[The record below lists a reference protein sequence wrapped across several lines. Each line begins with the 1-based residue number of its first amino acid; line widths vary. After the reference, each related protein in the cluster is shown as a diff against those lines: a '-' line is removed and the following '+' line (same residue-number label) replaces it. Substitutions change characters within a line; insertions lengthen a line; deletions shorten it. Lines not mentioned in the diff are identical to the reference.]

1 MSSSSQSSEAEEEK
15 IQEKPKVQKQQR
27 SPTERP
33 WKHRKKSQKESLEE
47 KKAVLEEK
55 IAKEKQAGL
64 AGSRFKIKRSSI
76 DLGRRHVA
84 ISGQKDHPA
93 KIEEQGSQGSE
104 SAATVVERSTQAP
117 VQPPTNGGGM
127 SINEWRRFSKGG
139 SSLEFP
145 PNIEFYRNTLEKLE
159 SGEGRLPP
167 TRPSMMDLVEGLKN
181 RQKEA
186 HRDSLFSLEL
196 FKEQNTEIIEGQQR
210 ILGKLRSQPRRSE
223 SGSSKKSMSIQ
234 KQHEQSTN
242 ISGPPT
248 STSKTM
254 TKFGWIE
261 GVLIR
266 CMASIFGVMLYLRL
280 SWVAGQAGILFG
292 SFVVLLGTLITVI
305 TTLSTSAI
313 CTNGLVKGGGA
324 YFLIS
329 RSLGPEFGG
338 SIGVIFSIANA
349 VGAAMY
355 LVGFAE
361 TIRDL
366 LKSND
371 IYLLDGEINDI
382 RIIAL
387 IACALIII
395 VILVGLS
402 FESKMQII
410 LMVLL
415 WLSIFDYWIGTFLS
429 PSEDQQKKGIVG
441 YKLETIK
448 ENFMPSFR
456 DGYDFFSVF
465 AVYFPAATGIM
476 AGANIS
482 GDLKDPQKAIPLGTL
497 VAIGI
502 TTFVYL
508 IMVWMTGSTTLR
520 DADGIHI
527 PHLLS
532 LTFNASKELVESTS
546 VSIAASNATDNLL
559 SSTHYYAPPQCYL
572 THNCSYGLFNY
583 FQIVELGSALGP
595 LVTIGIIASTLS
607 SALVSMVGA
616 PKIFQAVCRDRLF
629 PYINRFGRG
638 HGPNE
643 EPRQALFLAGLIAV
657 SVILIGDLNMIAP
670 LISNFFL
677 CSYALINYACFDNS
691 FAHSPG
697 FRPSFK
703 FYNKWVSLAGSLM
716 CVFCMFIISWW
727 TALLTFFFFIA
738 IYIYVAHRK
747 PEVNWGSSAQAHSYR
762 NALQYVSKLER
773 TEEHVKNYR
782 PQILVLSGNPASRAG
797 LVDFAYSITKG
808 NGLLT
813 CGYII
818 PYKPCNTVFTM
829 LQNFNQQLRDWFVSR
844 HLKGT
849 FAVTVANPNLRAG
862 AQTLL
867 QIAGLGKL
875 RPNIVLMGY
884 KQNWAQN
891 RSPEGINKM
900 IDYFGM
906 IQDAFDLNM
915 SVGVLRN
922 SNRGFD
928 ISELILETGE
938 ELRLH
943 LKQRGDTLST
953 RSYPLESHPH
963 QSQSISQQPS
973 VHTCSSPQLGIT
985 SFSINPRQKARD
997 LFLRSISKEQRTF
1010 DGKSAQSGDTMQ
1022 TTLGGDTTYSPF
1034 TITPVSSC
1042 SATLK
1047 SKKFGGGGLRKLLGA
1062 SKSNVGEDVEQSK
1075 EDVDQSLSS
1084 EFQALPL
1091 PSDTFRFQTRV
1102 RQGTIDVWWLYDDGG
1117 LTLLIPY
1124 LLTKKGSYLEGA
1136 KLRVFTLAGVGKN
1149 LQQEQQSL
1157 ATMLRKF
1164 RISADQVN
1172 VIPDFTSKKP
1182 DQKSL
1187 AKFEKLIDPLVLR
1200 SSRSEEFATSSSVT
1214 VSLGDGEDEKEENKI
1229 QYDDEQQF
1237 RGLITETELDAQRE
1251 RTWRQ
1256 LRIAELLK
1264 RYSSGSDLIVV
1275 TLPVPRRGLISPALY
1290 LAWLEMMSSDLPP
1303 TLLLR
1308 GNQQSVLTFYS

>member
-1 MSSSSQSSEAEEEK
+1 
-15 IQEKPKVQKQQR
+15 
-27 SPTERP
+27 
-33 WKHRKKSQKESLEE
+33 
-47 KKAVLEEK
+47 
-55 IAKEKQAGL
+55 
-64 AGSRFKIKRSSI
+64 
-76 DLGRRHVA
+76 
-84 ISGQKDHPA
+84 
-93 KIEEQGSQGSE
+93 
-104 SAATVVERSTQAP
+104 
-117 VQPPTNGGGM
+117 
-127 SINEWRRFSKGG
+127 
-139 SSLEFP
+139 
-145 PNIEFYRNTLEKLE
+145 
-159 SGEGRLPP
+159 
-167 TRPSMMDLVEGLKN
+167 
-181 RQKEA
+181 
-186 HRDSLFSLEL
+186 
-196 FKEQNTEIIEGQQR
+196 
-210 ILGKLRSQPRRSE
+210 
-223 SGSSKKSMSIQ
+223 
-234 KQHEQSTN
+234 
-242 ISGPPT
+242 
-248 STSKTM
+248 
-254 TKFGWIE
+254 
-261 GVLIR
+261 
-266 CMASIFGVMLYLRL
+266 
-280 SWVAGQAGILFG
+280 
-292 SFVVLLGTLITVI
+292 
-305 TTLSTSAI
+305 
-313 CTNGLVKGGGA
+313 
-324 YFLIS
+324 
-329 RSLGPEFGG
+329 
-338 SIGVIFSIANA
+338 
-349 VGAAMY
+349 
-355 LVGFAE
+355 
-361 TIRDL
+361 
-366 LKSND
+366 
-371 IYLLDGEINDI
+371 
-382 RIIAL
+382 
-387 IACALIII
+387 
-395 VILVGLS
+395 
-402 FESKMQII
+402 
-410 LMVLL
+410 
-415 WLSIFDYWIGTFLS
+415 
-429 PSEDQQKKGIVG
+429 
-441 YKLETIK
+441 
-448 ENFMPSFR
+448 
-456 DGYDFFSVF
+456 
-465 AVYFPAATGIM
+465 
-476 AGANIS
+476 
-482 GDLKDPQKAIPLGTL
+482 
-497 VAIGI
+497 
-502 TTFVYL
+502 
-508 IMVWMTGSTTLR
+508 
-520 DADGIHI
+520 
-527 PHLLS
+527 
-532 LTFNASKELVESTS
+532 
-546 VSIAASNATDNLL
+546 
-559 SSTHYYAPPQCYL
+559 
-572 THNCSYGLFNY
+572 
-583 FQIVELGSALGP
+583 
-595 LVTIGIIASTLS
+595 
-607 SALVSMVGA
+607 
-616 PKIFQAVCRDRLF
+616 
-629 PYINRFGRG
+629 
-638 HGPNE
+638 
-643 EPRQALFLAGLIAV
+643 
-657 SVILIGDLNMIAP
+657 MIAP

-727 TALLTFFFFIA
+727 TALLTFFFFVA

-747 PEVNWGSSAQAHSYR
+747 PDVNWGSSAQAHSYR

-808 NGLLT
+808 NSLLM

-829 LQNFNQQLRDWFVSR
+829 LQTFNQQLRDWFVSR

-875 RPNIVLMGY
+875 RTNIILMGF

-891 RSPEGINKM
+891 RSPEGINEM
-900 IDYFGM
+900 IDYFGL

-928 ISELILETGE
+928 ISELILETAE

-953 RSYPLESHPH
+953 SYPLESHPH
-963 QSQSISQQPS
+963 QRQSINQQQFKPS
-973 VHTCSSPQLGIT
+973 VHNTCSSPQLGI
-985 SFSINPRQKARD
+985 SSNFSINPRQKARD
-997 LFLRSISKEQRTF
+997 LFLRSLSHKGGEQQQERTF

-1022 TTLGGDTTYSPF
+1022 TTLGGGDTTSYSPF

-1047 SKKFGGGGLRKLLGA
+1047 SKKFGGGKLRKLLGA
-1062 SKSNVGEDVEQSK
+1062 SKLNLNGEDIEQSK
-1075 EDVDQSLSS
+1075 EDGDQSLGSA
-1084 EFQALPL
+1084 FQTLPL

-1102 RQGTIDVWWLYDDGG
+1102 KQGTIDVWWLYDDGG

-1182 DQKSL
+1182 DQKNL
-1187 AKFEKLIDPLVLR
+1187 AKFEKLIEPLVLR
-1200 SSRSEEFATSSSVT
+1200 TSKSEEFATSSSVT
-1214 VSLGDGEDEKEENKI
+1214 VSLGGDGEEDRIQQEEFE
-1229 QYDDEQQF
+1229 DEQQQYK
-1237 RGLITETELDAQRE
+1237 GLITETELDAQRE